1 MRSLHAT
8 DSMIIY
14 HDSSFNIEDQV
25 NIINCQMSIV
35 SADEYKYSI
44 SNTPG
49 TSMETSPCGRPCF
62 VTTAARVSWA

>member
-8 DSMIIY
+8 DSMIMY

-35 SADEYKYSI
+35 SADEYKYK
-44 SNTPG
+44 
-49 TSMETSPCGRPCF
+49 
-62 VTTAARVSWA
+62 

>member
-25 NIINCQMSIV
+25 NITKCQKSIV
-35 SADEYKYSI
+35 AADEYK
-44 SNTPG
+44 
-49 TSMETSPCGRPCF
+49 
-62 VTTAARVSWA
+62 

>member
-1 MRSLHAT
+1 MCSLHAT

-35 SADEYKYSI
+35 AADEYI

-49 TSMETSPCGRPCF
+49 TSLETSPCGRPCF
-62 VTTAARVSWA
+62 VTAAARVFWA

>member
-1 MRSLHAT
+1 MRSLHAK

-35 SADEYKYSI
+35 SADEYKYK
-44 SNTPG
+44 
-49 TSMETSPCGRPCF
+49 
-62 VTTAARVSWA
+62 